1 MVLKRAYWTHAL
13 RQKKKWTFVESIPQR
28 QTRNR
33 PQYARFLSLAA
44 RGLQVRYHCCLPRV
58 ARLVSLE
65 HSTTHLSALSS
76 APSRHSIPFLRAQP
90 AIVSACAPAD
100 GCAAVGPR
108 YPERRICTFPL
119 CSCSM
124 MMWCAQVSSLPLPTR
139 FQRHRNPLVPS
150 TRSAQSPVPM
160 PRPPLHSRGPG
171 CSERGI
177 ESPRCDLRRSVS
189 LLLRFS
195 LPRAAHST
203 SRPAVADIPSHFGS
217 YLAATVVPLG
227 AALAVRRCGGA
238 SLADSDVTSY
248 SFLSFCRAFLSLS
261 LSPDVVCECS
271 RYVYGGGWG
280 CSPAV
285 NSK

>member
-13 RQKKKWTFVESIPQR
+13 RQKKKWTFVESIPRR

-65 HSTTHLSALSS
+65 HSTTHLSAWSS

-177 ESPRCDLRRSVS
+177 ESPRCDLPRSVS

-248 SFLSFCRAFLSLS
+248 FFLSFCCAFLSLS
-261 LSPDVVCECS
+261 FS
-271 RYVYGGGWG
+271 RRGVR
-280 CSPAV
+280 V
-285 NSK
+285 